1 MHSRNI
7 IHRDIKSDNILLD
20 AKGRVKICKS
30 PLSSIILIANAKAYR
45 KWVPVAD
52 FGYSAKLTTDRSRRA
67 TLVGTPFW
75 MAPEV
80 VSQKEYG
87 AKVDIWSLGIM
98 AIEMIE
104 GQPPYIDEEPL
115 KALYLI
121 ATIGTPKLKSP
132 EKLSS
137 TLRDFLKKCL
147 EVDVSKRASSQ
158 ELLQVRLINWALQ

>member
-1 MHSRNI
+1 MYCLL
-7 IHRDIKSDNILLD
+7 IL
-20 AKGRVKICKS
+20 
-30 PLSSIILIANAKAYR
+30 
-45 KWVPVAD
+45 AD
-52 FGYSAKLTTDRSRRA
+52 FGYSAKLTTEKNRRA

-87 AKVDIWSLGIM
+87 CKVDIWSLGIM

-121 ATIGTPKLKSP
+121 ATIGTPRLRKP
-132 EKLSS
+132 ESLS
-137 TLRDFLKKCL
+137 LVIRDFLKKSL
-147 EVDVSKRASSQ
+147 EVNVSKRATAAD
-158 ELLQVRLINWALQ
+158 LLQVIRH